1 MARFC
6 EIVRPA
12 HVIIENVP
20 GVERDSLRVA
30 QRTWSRL
37 SELGYQ
43 VDSGIIDAS
52 RIGVAQKR
60 RRSVSIASL
69 EVSPSVAE
77 AESDA
82 SVPVRDV
89 MWAISDLAHFS
100 TDRSFDCSPRLSS
113 DTAERIDFLFDNE
126 LHDLPD
132 SERPDCHRLKQ
143 HSYVSVYGR
152 MHADRPAQTVTT
164 GVGIM
169 GRGRYVHPTERRT
182 ITPHEAARIQFFPR
196 LLRLRSG
203 RKNAPAEDN
212 RQCSAPEDGLCVG
225 PSPPAMTKRS
235 APRAVGRSLRVAG
248 LFAGIG
254 GIELGL
260 ESAGH
265 QTNLLCELD
274 PHAAHVLRTRL
285 SCPDH
290 HDDVTT
296 LKGLPKV
303 DLVAAGFPCQDLSL
317 AGTRAGLSGARSG
330 LVGEIFRLI
339 RRSKPE
345 FLLFENVSH
354 LLRLDRGAAIR
365 SLLDTLEE
373 NRYRWA
379 YRLVDTRGFGLPQR
393 RASGH
398 HSRLARRR

>member
-1 MARFC
+1 
-6 EIVRPA
+6 
-12 HVIIENVP
+12 
-20 GVERDSLRVA
+20 
-30 QRTWSRL
+30 
-37 SELGYQ
+37 
-43 VDSGIIDAS
+43 
-52 RIGVAQKR
+52 
-60 RRSVSIASL
+60 
-69 EVSPSVAE
+69 
-77 AESDA
+77 
-82 SVPVRDV
+82 
-89 MWAISDLAHFS
+89 
-100 TDRSFDCSPRLSS
+100 
-113 DTAERIDFLFDNE
+113 
-126 LHDLPD
+126 
-132 SERPDCHRLKQ
+132 
-143 HSYVSVYGR
+143 
-152 MHADRPAQTVTT
+152 
-164 GVGIM
+164 
-169 GRGRYVHPTERRT
+169 
-182 ITPHEAARIQFFPR
+182 
-196 LLRLRSG
+196 
-203 RKNAPAEDN
+203 
-212 RQCSAPEDGLCVG
+212 
-225 PSPPAMTKRS
+225 MTKRS

-274 PHAAHVLRTRL
+274 PHATHVLRTRL

-393 RASGH
+393 RLRVIILASRGDVEPTDVLFADEVEPSFDDKIGPLLPGH
-398 HSRLARRR
+398 SYGFYWTEGKRGVGWAKDAVPTIKGGSGLGIPSPPAVFDADTGFAGTPTISDAERLQGFPQDWTDVVYGGKSLRPGTRWRMIGNAVSVPVAEWLGEALASPGNWDPDSEPTPLDPSRPMPHAAFGSREGRFRAASSTHVRSQSHEPIADFLLEPLKPLSVRALTGYLHRTTTGHKKFPPGFLQALNDQVESHTEVA